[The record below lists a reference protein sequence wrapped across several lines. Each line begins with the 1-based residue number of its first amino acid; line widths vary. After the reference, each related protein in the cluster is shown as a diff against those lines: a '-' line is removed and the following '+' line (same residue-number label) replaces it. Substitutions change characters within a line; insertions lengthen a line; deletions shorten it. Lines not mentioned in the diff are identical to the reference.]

1 MATPLRPPPADKDW
15 LATEYVRAGPPR
27 TPVLAKLARAGRA
40 LAARINWAAAR
51 TPVLALAGFGCLT
64 AAAWAV
70 AVPLGLAAA
79 GVSLLLLE
87 VLSGDDKPAGRR

>member
-1 MATPLRPPPADKDW
+1 
-15 LATEYVRAGPPR
+15 V
-27 TPVLAKLARAGRA
+27 KLARAGRG
-40 LAARINWAAAR
+40 LAARVNWAAAR
-51 TPVLALAGFGCLT
+51 TPVLALAGFGCLS

-70 AVPLGLAAA
+70 AMPLGLAAA